1 MTRLFACKLLHEL
14 AFEQLKP
21 NMLNH
26 VPEQCAMKAL
36 SFYHAN
42 DCQRHLTGELLA
54 RYILRQETGIR
65 PDGPFDTGEKG
76 KPNPEGYH
84 GIHFNISHSGLWV
97 VAATSIAPVGV
108 DVERMRKVPEG
119 VAHRFFS
126 QPEQYLL
133 NNAKDETEKA
143 HIFFTLWT
151 LKESFIKAIGKGLS
165 KSLNTFTILQ
175 QQNGEYELEPDPE
188 TLGYYLKSFPF
199 DEEYKLAACAAHP
212 EFDPKVNIL
221 QMEELLR

>member
-1 MTRLFACKLLHEL
+1 MTRIFACKLLHEL

-26 VPEQCAMKAL
+26 LPEQCAMKAL
-36 SFYHAN
+36 SFYHTN
-42 DCQRHLTGELLA
+42 DCQRHLIGELLA
-54 RYILRQETGIR
+54 RNILGQETGLR

-76 KPNPEGYH
+76 KPNPGGYH

-119 VAHRFFS
+119 VAYRFFS
-126 QPEQYLL
+126 QTEQNLL
-133 NNAKDETEKA
+133 NKAHDETEKA
-143 HIFFTLWT
+143 QIFFTLWT

-175 QQNGEYELEPDPE
+175 QQNGEYYLEPDTE
-188 TLGYYLKSFPF
+188 TQGYYLKSFPF
-199 DEEYKLAACAAHP
+199 DDEYKLAACAAHP
-212 EFDPKVNIL
+212 EFDPKVHIM
-221 QMEELLR
+221 QIDDLLL